1 MTTNT
6 TGVSLATSSL
16 LLFHIGEKDSG
27 RQKEEDVGAKAREQL
42 RLRARPL
49 RAEMRE
55 RASDAAEGGRAA
67 RASPSSQERASEQPC
82 QKRERRRSTSNFSA
96 AKGAIENGR
105 RDNLP
110 KVIGKLGEI
119 DPSAKRIA
127 FAPIS

>member
-55 RASDAAEGGRAA
+55 REGDAVDGEQRALPLHPKSERAA
-67 RASPSSQERASEQPC
+67 M
-82 QKRERRRSTSNFSA
+82 
-96 AKGAIENGR
+96 
-105 RDNLP
+105 P
-110 KVIGKLGEI
+110 KEGEEI
-119 DPSAKRIA
+119 H
-127 FAPIS
+127 FQLLLCC

>member
-55 RASDAAEGGRAA
+55 REGDAVDGEQRALPLHPKSERGG
-67 RASPSSQERASEQPC
+67 EQPC
-82 QKRERRRSTSNFSA
+82 QKRERERRSTSNFFSA

-110 KVIGKLGEI
+110 KVIGGTWQN
-119 DPSAKRIA
+119 
-127 FAPIS
+127 